1 MTQQNEDADLTPLP
15 LPESGLC
22 QFVTLLSTQSLKY
35 QNIKGVI

>member
-22 QFVTLLSTQSLKY
+22 QFVTFLSTQSLKY